1 MGSYHQLTE
10 PQRYQIYA
18 LKKVGQDQQTIAA
31 VLGVSPSTV
40 SRELRR
46 NRSQRGY
53 RAHQA
58 HQQALARRRH
68 KAKATKMTPA
78 VVARVEALI
87 GQDWSPEQVAGR
99 LHREEGVR
107 ISIERIYQHLRADR
121 QAGGPLWP
129 HLRHS
134 RKKRKKRY
142 GKPDA
147 RGQIKDRVS
156 IEVRPAIVDEKSRIG
171 DWEIDLVIGAKHRG
185 ALLTL
190 VERRSRYTLLGKVRS
205 KQADEVAAQAIA
217 LLQPHQDHTFTVT
230 ADNGKEFAAHQTIAQ
245 AVGAAVYFAHPYH
258 SWERGLNENT
268 NGLIRQYAPKGE
280 SLEHLTQQEVDYIR
294 NQLNHRPRKCL
305 DFQTP
310 HEVLCQETGYNP
322 LDSTIALTS

>member
-18 LKKVGQDQQTIAA
+18 LKKVGQDQQTIATL
-31 VLGVSPSTV
+31 VGVSPSTV

-46 NRSQRGY
+46 NRGQRGY
-53 RAHQA
+53 RPQQA
-58 HQQALARRRH
+58 HQKALARRQH
-68 KAKATKMTPA
+68 KAHTTKMTPP
-78 VVARVEALI
+78 VVAQIEALI

-99 LHREEGVR
+99 LLREEGVR
-107 ISIERIYQHLRADR
+107 LSPERIYQHLRADR
-121 QAGGPLWP
+121 QAGGSLWP

-134 RKKRKKRY
+134 GKKRKKRY
-142 GKPDA
+142 GKADA

-156 IEVRPAIVDEKSRIG
+156 IDRRPAIVDKKSRIG

-185 ALLTL
+185 ALVTI
-190 VERRSRYTLLGKVRS
+190 VERRSRYTLVGKVAS
-205 KQADEVAAQAIA
+205 KQADEVAAKTIE
-217 LLQPHQDHTFTVT
+217 LLRPHQAHTFTVT

-245 AVGAAVYFAHPYH
+245 AVEAAVYFAHPYH

-280 SLEHLTQQEVDYIR
+280 ALEHLTQQDVDDIR
-294 NQLNHRPRKCL
+294 NKLNHRPRKCL

-310 HEVLCQETGYNP
+310 HEVLCRETGYHP
-322 LDSTIALTS
+322 PDSTIALTS

>member
-31 VLGVSPSTV
+31 ILGVSPSTV

-46 NRSQRGY
+46 NSGQRGY
-53 RAHQA
+53 RPHQA
-58 HQQALARRRH
+58 HQKALARRQH
-68 KAKATKMTPA
+68 KARATKMTPP
-78 VVARVEALI
+78 VIARVEALI

-107 ISIERIYQHLRADR
+107 LSPERIYQHLRADR
-121 QAGGPLWP
+121 QAGGTLWS

-134 RKKRKKRY
+134 GKKRKKRY

-147 RGQIKDRVS
+147 RGHIKDRVS
-156 IEVRPAIVDEKSRIG
+156 IDVRPAIVDDKSRIG
-171 DWEIDLVIGAKHRG
+171 DWEIDLVIGAHHRG
-185 ALLTL
+185 ALVTL
-190 VERRSRYTLLGKVRS
+190 VERRSSYTLVGKVAS
-205 KQADEVAAQAIA
+205 KQADEVAAKTIE
-217 LLQPHQDHTFTVT
+217 LLRPHQAHTFTVT

-245 AVGAAVYFAHPYH
+245 AVEAAVYFAHPYH

-268 NGLIRQYAPKGE
+268 NGLIRQYAPKGA
-280 SLEHLTQQEVDYIR
+280 SLEHLTQQDVDYIR
-294 NQLNHRPRKCL
+294 DQLNHRPRKCL

-310 HEVLCQETGYNP
+310 HEVLCRETG
-322 LDSTIALTS
+322 